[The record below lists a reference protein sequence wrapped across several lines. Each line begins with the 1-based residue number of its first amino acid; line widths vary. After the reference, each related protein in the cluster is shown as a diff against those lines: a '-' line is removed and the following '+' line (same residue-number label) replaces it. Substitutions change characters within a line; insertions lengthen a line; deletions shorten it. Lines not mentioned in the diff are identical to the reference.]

1 MNLASKGM
9 KPKSI
14 AEYLTKNNVPAKVPT
29 VRSIRNYLKRT
40 NFVKNEEAKISI
52 GEMIEWFQANLNA
65 PNDNTAPFVLN
76 YECSET
82 MAEEK
87 YFRFAITSK
96 LLLNNCTKSNI
107 LHADATYK
115 LVWQGFPVLI
125 LGCSDKKRSFHPIVI
140 GVSSHEK
147 QADFEFFMKSIKTAV
162 KTHFDETYAPGVLV
176 ADAAAA
182 IGNAFSNVFPKSEL
196 IVMCFAHVMANLKKR
211 KLCDN
216 SNWPQIKVDVNHLP
230 LAPTKTI
237 FQKAQKCFITKYEPI
252 EPDFCNYMQSE
263 WLEKNNSWFEGIMHL
278 TSSAKQLPGSV
289 SFCT

>member
-1 MNLASKGM
+1 M

-107 LHADATYK
+107 LHADATY
-115 LVWQGFPVLI
+115 
-125 LGCSDKKRSFHPIVI
+125 S
-140 GVSSHEK
+140 
-147 QADFEFFMKSIKTAV
+147 
-162 KTHFDETYAPGVLV
+162 
-176 ADAAAA
+176 
-182 IGNAFSNVFPKSEL
+182 
-196 IVMCFAHVMANLKKR
+196 
-211 KLCDN
+211 
-216 SNWPQIKVDVNHLP
+216 
-230 LAPTKTI
+230 
-237 FQKAQKCFITKYEPI
+237 
-252 EPDFCNYMQSE
+252 
-263 WLEKNNSWFEGIMHL
+263 
-278 TSSAKQLPGSV
+278 
-289 SFCT
+289 